1 MIEASSSNHYQLQ
14 NDEIDLKESKR
25 AKMTKTFGLDF
36 LTNLLEN
43 KPYDFLTYLLENK
56 PYTCSKVMSCP
67 KAFYW
72 KEAINSEIESIMN
85 SYT

>member
-36 LTNLLEN
+36 LT
-43 KPYDFLTYLLENK
+43 YLLENK
-56 PYTCSKVMSCP
+56 PYTCSKIMSCP